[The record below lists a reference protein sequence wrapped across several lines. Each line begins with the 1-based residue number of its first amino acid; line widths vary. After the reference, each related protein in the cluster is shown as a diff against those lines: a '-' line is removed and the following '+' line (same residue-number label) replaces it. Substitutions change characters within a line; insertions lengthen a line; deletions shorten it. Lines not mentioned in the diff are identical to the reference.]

1 MAVPFDRNDV
11 KDTPTSTEDS
21 AERGIVKDR
30 EHRADPPSYTDLG
43 KSELFDSDA
52 EDIGDIADEG
62 RGHRG

>member
-21 AERGIVKDR
+21 AERGFVREREDR
-30 EHRADPPSYTDLG
+30 SDPETYVDLG
-43 KSELFDSDA
+43 QSDMLDFDAD
-52 EDIGDIADEG
+52 GDIADEG

>member
-21 AERGIVKDR
+21 AERGYVRERKDS
-30 EHRADPPSYTDLG
+30 ADPESYDSFG
-43 KSELFDSDA
+43 KSDLLDFEW
-52 EDIGDIADEG
+52 EGDIADEG

>member
-21 AERGIVKDR
+21 AERGFVDQDDDR
-30 EHRADPPSYTDLG
+30 PDPPTYRDLG
-43 KSELFDSDA
+43 RSEVFEWDD
-52 EDIGDIADEG
+52 EGDIADEG